1 MAYEVR
7 TEAFAGPLDVLVKL
21 VAAQEV
27 DIWEVSLTRL
37 VDDFVAVMA
46 AVDVRATANGTGS
59 DAAGSAGGG
68 RIDMEVAS
76 EFALLA
82 ATLIE
87 LKSRR
92 LLPEPTVEL
101 DLEEE
106 LAAYGLRDAAF
117 ARLVE
122 GRTFGAAA
130 RLLRERW
137 NAAALR
143 WPRTAGPEE
152 RFVAAAPELYHR
164 QDPPPDE
171 PLERMGLLRD
181 TEIIADSEAVLDSLD
196 AAADRAA
203 GRPTGV
209 VGFCMGGRAA
219 YLLAAASARLQA
231 AVAFYGG
238 NTRVAWGEGAAPFE
252 RLDEIRCPV
261 LGFFGGRDSN
271 PSPED
276 RDAIDAELTRH
287 GVEHR
292 FHSFAGAGH
301 GYMDFTNATR
311 YHTEAATDSW
321 PLTLEFLSR
330 HLAPGS

>member
-37 VDDFVAVMA
+37 VDDFLAVMLQA
-46 AVDVRATANGTGS
+46 GQPEAVRGPVAC
-59 DAAGSAGGG
+59 DASASVENQGEPQACEQAGSASAATGPSATSSLPSEQACRTVAGDAVAGGG

-137 NAAALR
+137 NTAALR

-152 RFVAAAPELYHR
+152 RFVAAAPDLLEGACRDDLAAA
-164 QDPPPDE
+164 
-171 PLERMGLLRD
+171 LER
-181 TEIIADSEAVLDSLD
+181 VLAPRPVPRVDVSHL
-196 AAADRAA
+196 RAA
-203 GRPTGV
+203 GITVDEAAVLIVERLAV
-209 VGFCMGGRAA
+209 VGGAA
-219 YLLAAASARLQA
+219 TFREITEPLTERVVVVVYFLAVLELFGSGLVELTQAERFGEIGVQWIGDSAASA
-231 AVAFYGG
+231 
-238 NTRVAWGEGAAPFE
+238 
-252 RLDEIRCPV
+252 
-261 LGFFGGRDSN
+261 
-271 PSPED
+271 
-276 RDAIDAELTRH
+276 AEALS
-287 GVEHR
+287 EA
-292 FHSFAGAGH
+292 AGAYGE
-301 GYMDFTNATR
+301 D
-311 YHTEAATDSW
+311 AA
-321 PLTLEFLSR
+321 
-330 HLAPGS
+330 

>member
-37 VDDFVAVMA
+37 VDDFLAVMLQAGHPEA
-46 AVDVRATANGTGS
+46 AADPLGPEAGASAHGHDGS
-59 DAAGSAGGG
+59 QASEQAGLDAVGDAAADPARGG
-68 RIDMEVAS
+68 RIDMDVAS

-137 NAAALR
+137 NAAALQ

-152 RFVAAAPELYHR
+152 RFVAAAPDLLEGACSDDLTAALERVLAPRPVPRVDVSHLR
-164 QDPPPDE
+164 AAGITVDEAAVLIVERLAVVGGTATFREITE
-171 PLERMGLLRD
+171 PLTERVVVVVYFLAVLELFGSGLVELTQAERFGD
-181 TEIIADSEAVLDSLD
+181 IGVEWIGDSAASAVEAASEAVRAYGED
-196 AAADRAA
+196 AA
-203 GRPTGV
+203 
-209 VGFCMGGRAA
+209 
-219 YLLAAASARLQA
+219 
-231 AVAFYGG
+231 
-238 NTRVAWGEGAAPFE
+238 
-252 RLDEIRCPV
+252 
-261 LGFFGGRDSN
+261 
-271 PSPED
+271 
-276 RDAIDAELTRH
+276 
-287 GVEHR
+287 
-292 FHSFAGAGH
+292 
-301 GYMDFTNATR
+301 
-311 YHTEAATDSW
+311 
-321 PLTLEFLSR
+321 
-330 HLAPGS
+330 